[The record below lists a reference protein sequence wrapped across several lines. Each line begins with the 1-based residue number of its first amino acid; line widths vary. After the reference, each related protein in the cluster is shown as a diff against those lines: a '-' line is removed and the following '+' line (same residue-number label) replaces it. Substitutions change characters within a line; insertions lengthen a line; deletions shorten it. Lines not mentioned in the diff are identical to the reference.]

1 MYARRFLENFTSLM
15 GSHTPPMFTVILD
28 KGFEFSPKPLDAS
41 EKYSLQCILNDA
53 AYTCNFEQKECFHN
67 AQMLVL
73 AEDTSLEDLEHS
85 IQYFE
90 GYFIRES
97 LPIPIHHGWI
107 AINGKVV
114 DLTIRQAIETP
125 SISGF
130 EDRAI
135 GEYPSDVHYI
145 GIEID
150 KQDVLDRLRDS
161 SETHTIL
168 DDWNPK
174 YRHLRD
180 KYLKPR
186 SNPKLKRFKQR
197 LEDHSS
203 EANFESPIWFRG
215 ARGHGKNMGVGFG
228 AMGLGLYLVKN
239 QSIAQE
245 YADNLQGYVLKYFVN
260 MDIDVLD
267 ASSPLFYECLQFAV
281 GEATLHPAV
290 KTQLVDLLDDENIV
304 GFYQKYY
311 QFLSGYDQFES
322 ALASCVKRKG
332 FRGVYSDD
340 EYFGLVLYYPEE
352 DALPFFKLV

>member
-1 MYARRFLENFTSLM
+1 MYAKQFLKSFIEGM
-15 GSHTPPMFTVILD
+15 GRYAPPMFTVVADSGL
-28 KGFEFSPKPLDAS
+28 EFSSQPLSES
-41 EKYSLQCILNDA
+41 EKGSLRCIIEDA
-53 AYTCNFEQKECFHN
+53 LYMCNFEQKECFHN

-73 AEDTSLEDLEHS
+73 AEDDLLNDLDHH

-90 GYFIRES
+90 GYFIQEN
-97 LPIPIHHGWI
+97 LPIPIHHGWV

-114 DLTIRQAIETP
+114 DLTIRQDTEIP
-125 SISGF
+125 SIDGF

-135 GEYPSDVHYI
+135 GEFPSNVYYI

-150 KQDVLDRLRDS
+150 KQDILDRIRDS

-186 SNPKLKRFKQR
+186 SNPKLKSFRDR
-197 LEDHSS
+197 LIEQSPNP
-203 EANFESPIWFRG
+203 NFDSPIWYRG

-228 AMGLGLYLVKN
+228 AMGPGLYLVKN
-239 QSIAQE
+239 PEVAQE
-245 YADNLQGYVLKYFVN
+245 YANNLQGYVLKYFVN

-267 ASSPLFYECLQFAV
+267 ASSPLFSECLQFAV
-281 GEATLHPAV
+281 GEAPLHPAIRS
-290 KTQLVDLLDDENIV
+290 KLESLLEDESIDE
-304 GFYQKYY
+304 FYQMYY
-311 QFLSGYDQFES
+311 QYLSGYDPFES
-322 ALASCVKRKG
+322 SLSDCIKSKG
-332 FRGVYSDD
+332 FRGVYSSDK
-340 EYFGLVLYYPEE
+340 YFGLVLYYPEE